1 MEFKEKMKLNDF
13 ISEYYE
19 MIDNPNEVLEFFK
32 IASDYLSPD
41 NFNKLCK
48 MLQDAGVKFDWQGI
62 INKTN
67 YITDYKEIPSSIDN
81 SLKLDSFVN
90 DNFKSTLVSI
100 NISQLNITFNELND
114 ILHNKIFS
122 TTADINGEIEDA
134 KVIVDRFYFTFITD
148 SYWPNIDLC
157 IFFVDKQRSSYINI
171 NLPIN
176 GEQSDMG
183 ADIISVIPHQVLLYN
198 ENNIKK
204 LIKKYETRVTELLKE
219 ILDNNKK

>member
-1 MEFKEKMKLNDF
+1 MKLNDF

-32 IASDYLSPD
+32 LASDYLSPD
-41 NFNKLCK
+41 TYNQLCK
-48 MLQDAGVKFDWQGI
+48 MLKDAGVNFDWQGI

-81 SLKLDSFVN
+81 SIKLDSFIH
-90 DNFKSTLVSI
+90 DNFKSTLVST

-122 TTADINGEIEDA
+122 MTADIDGEID
-134 KVIVDRFYFTFITD
+134 KPNVIVDRFYFTFITD

-171 NLPIN
+171 NLPIDS
-176 GEQSDMG
+176 EQSDMEE
-183 ADIISVIPHQVLLYN
+183 DIKSVIPHQVILYN
-198 ENNIKK
+198 EKNVKK
-204 LIKKYETRVTELLKE
+204 LINKYNIRVNDLVKE
-219 ILDNNKK
+219 IIKRK

>member
-1 MEFKEKMKLNDF
+1 MKLNDF

-32 IASDYLSPD
+32 IASDYLSP
-41 NFNKLCK
+41 NTYNELCK
-48 MLQDAGVKFDWQGI
+48 MLKDAGVNFDWQGI

-81 SLKLDSFVN
+81 SLKLDQFIHN
-90 DNFKSTLVSI
+90 IFKDNLIST

-122 TTADINGEIEDA
+122 TTADIDGEIENSKA
-134 KVIVDRFYFTFITD
+134 IVYRFYFTFITD

-171 NLPIN
+171 NLPID
-176 GEQSDMG
+176 GEQSDMEE
-183 ADIISVIPHQVLLYN
+183 DIISVIPHQVILYN
-198 ENNIKK
+198 ENNVKK
-204 LIKKYETRVTELLKE
+204 LINKYNIRVNDLVKE
-219 ILDNNKK
+219 IIKRK

>member
-1 MEFKEKMKLNDF
+1 MKLNDF

-41 NFNKLCK
+41 NYNKLCK
-48 MLQDAGVKFDWQGI
+48 MLRDAGVNFDWQGI

-67 YITDYKEIPSSIDN
+67 YITDYKEIPSSIDD
-81 SLKLDSFVN
+81 SLKLDQFIH
-90 DNFKSTLVSI
+90 DNFKSTLVST

-114 ILHNKIFS
+114 ILHNKVFS
-122 TTADINGEIEDA
+122 MTADIDGEIENSKA
-134 KVIVDRFYFTFITD
+134 IVDRFYFTFITD

-171 NLPIN
+171 NLPIDS
-176 GEQSDMG
+176 EQSDMEE
-183 ADIISVIPHQVLLYN
+183 DIISIIPHQVILYT
-198 ENNIKK
+198 ENNVKK
-204 LIKKYETRVTELLKE
+204 LINKYNNRVNDLVKE
-219 ILDNNKK
+219 VIKRK

>member
-1 MEFKEKMKLNDF
+1 MKLNDF

-32 IASDYLSPD
+32 LASDYLSPD
-41 NFNKLCK
+41 TYNQLCK
-48 MLQDAGVKFDWQGI
+48 MLKDAEVKFDWQSI

-81 SLKLDSFVN
+81 SLKLDSFIN
-90 DNFKSTLVSI
+90 DNFKSILVST

-122 TTADINGEIEDA
+122 TTADIDGEIENSKA
-134 KVIVDRFYFTFITD
+134 IVDRFYFTFITD

-171 NLPIN
+171 NLPIDS
-176 GEQSDMG
+176 EQSDMEE
-183 ADIISVIPHQVLLYN
+183 DIISVIPHQVILYN
-198 ENNIKK
+198 ENNVKK
-204 LIKKYETRVTELLKE
+204 LINKYNIHVNDLVKE
-219 ILDNNKK
+219 IIKRK

>member
-1 MEFKEKMKLNDF
+1 MKLNNF

-32 IASDYLSPD
+32 LASDYLSPD
-41 NFNKLCK
+41 TYNQLCK
-48 MLQDAGVKFDWQGI
+48 MLKDAGVKFDWQGI

-81 SLKLDSFVN
+81 SIKLDSFIH
-90 DNFKSTLVSI
+90 DNFKSTLVST

-122 TTADINGEIEDA
+122 MTADIDGEIDKPKA
-134 KVIVDRFYFTFITD
+134 IIDRFYFTFITD

-157 IFFVDKQRSSYINI
+157 IFFVDKQRSSYLNI
-171 NLPIN
+171 NLPIDS
-176 GEQSDMG
+176 EQSDMEE
-183 ADIISVIPHQVLLYN
+183 DIISVIPHQVLLYN
-198 ENNIKK
+198 ENNVKK
-204 LIKKYETRVTELLKE
+204 LINKYNIRVNDLVKE
-219 ILDNNKK
+219 IIKRK

>member
-1 MEFKEKMKLNDF
+1 MKLNDF

-32 IASDYLSPD
+32 IASDYLSP
-41 NFNKLCK
+41 NTYNELCK
-48 MLQDAGVKFDWQGI
+48 MLKDAGVNFDWQGI

-81 SLKLDSFVN
+81 SLKLDQFIN
-90 DNFKSTLVSI
+90 DNFKSILVST

-122 TTADINGEIEDA
+122 TTADIDGEVENSKA
-134 KVIVDRFYFTFITD
+134 IVDRFYFTFITD

-157 IFFVDKQRSSYINI
+157 IFFVDKQKNSYINI
-171 NLPIN
+171 NLPIDS
-176 GEQSDMG
+176 EQSDMEE
-183 ADIISVIPHQVLLYN
+183 DIISVIPHQVILYN

-204 LIKKYETRVTELLKE
+204 LIKKYNTRVNDLIKE
-219 ILDNNKK
+219 VIKRK

>member
-1 MEFKEKMKLNDF
+1 MKLNDF

-41 NFNKLCK
+41 TYNKLCK
-48 MLQDAGVKFDWQGI
+48 MLKDAGVNFDWQGI

-81 SLKLDSFVN
+81 SLKLDSFIN
-90 DNFKSTLVSI
+90 DNFKSILVST

-122 TTADINGEIEDA
+122 MTADIDGEID
-134 KVIVDRFYFTFITD
+134 KPNVIVDRFYFTFITD

-157 IFFVDKQRSSYINI
+157 IFFVDKQRSSYLNI
-171 NLPIN
+171 NLPIDS
-176 GEQSDMG
+176 EQSDMEE
-183 ADIISVIPHQVLLYN
+183 DIISVIPHQVILYN
-198 ENNIKK
+198 ENNVKK
-204 LIKKYETRVTELLKE
+204 LINKYNIRVNDLVKE
-219 ILDNNKK
+219 IIKRK

>member
-1 MEFKEKMKLNDF
+1 MKLNDF

-32 IASDYLSPD
+32 LASDYLSPD
-41 NFNKLCK
+41 TYNQLCK
-48 MLQDAGVKFDWQGI
+48 MLKDAGVNFDWQGI

-81 SLKLDSFVN
+81 SIKLDSFIN
-90 DNFKSTLVSI
+90 DNFKSILVST

-122 TTADINGEIEDA
+122 MTADIDGEIENSKA
-134 KVIVDRFYFTFITD
+134 IVDRFYFTFITD

-157 IFFVDKQRSSYINI
+157 IFFVDKQRSSYLNI
-171 NLPIN
+171 NLPIDS
-176 GEQSDMG
+176 EQSDMEE
-183 ADIISVIPHQVLLYN
+183 DIISVIPHQVILYN
-198 ENNIKK
+198 ENNVKK
-204 LIKKYETRVTELLKE
+204 LINKYNIRVNDLVKE
-219 ILDNNKK
+219 IIKRK

>member
-1 MEFKEKMKLNDF
+1 MKLNDF

-32 IASDYLSPD
+32 LASDYLSPD
-41 NFNKLCK
+41 TYNQLCK
-48 MLQDAGVKFDWQGI
+48 MLKDAGVNFDWQGI

-81 SLKLDSFVN
+81 SIKLDSFIH
-90 DNFKSTLVSI
+90 DNFKSTLVST

-122 TTADINGEIEDA
+122 MTADIDGEIANSKD
-134 KVIVDRFYFTFITD
+134 IVDRFYFTFITD
-148 SYWPNIDLC
+148 NYWPNIDLC
-157 IFFVDKQRSSYINI
+157 IFFVDKQRTSYLNI
-171 NLPIN
+171 NLPIDS
-176 GEQSDMG
+176 EQSDME
-183 ADIISVIPHQVLLYN
+183 ADIIYVIPHQVLLYN

-204 LIKKYETRVTELLKE
+204 LIKKYETRVNELLQE
-219 ILDNNKK
+219 LLGNKK

>member
-1 MEFKEKMKLNDF
+1 MKLNDF

-32 IASDYLSPD
+32 LASDYLSPD
-41 NFNKLCK
+41 TYNQLCK
-48 MLQDAGVKFDWQGI
+48 MLKDAGVNFDWQGI

-81 SLKLDSFVN
+81 SIKLDSFIH
-90 DNFKSTLVSI
+90 DNFKSTLVST

-122 TTADINGEIEDA
+122 TTADIDGEIENSKA
-134 KVIVDRFYFTFITD
+134 IVDRFYFTFITD

-157 IFFVDKQRSSYINI
+157 IFFVDKQRSSYLNI
-171 NLPIN
+171 NLPIDS
-176 GEQSDMG
+176 EQSDMEE
-183 ADIISVIPHQVLLYN
+183 DIISVIPHQVILYN
-198 ENNIKK
+198 ENNVKK
-204 LIKKYETRVTELLKE
+204 LINKYNIRVNDLVKE
-219 ILDNNKK
+219 IIKRK

>member
-1 MEFKEKMKLNDF
+1 MKLNDF

-32 IASDYLSPD
+32 LASDYLSPD
-41 NFNKLCK
+41 TYNQLCK
-48 MLQDAGVKFDWQGI
+48 MLKDAGVNFDWQGI

-81 SLKLDSFVN
+81 SIKLDSFIH
-90 DNFKSTLVSI
+90 DNFKSTLVST

-114 ILHNKIFS
+114 ILHNWIFS
-122 TTADINGEIEDA
+122 TTADIDGEIENSKA
-134 KVIVDRFYFTFITD
+134 IVDRFYFTFITD

-171 NLPIN
+171 NLPIDS
-176 GEQSDMG
+176 EQSDMEE
-183 ADIISVIPHQVLLYN
+183 DIISVIPHQVLLYN
-198 ENNIKK
+198 ETNIKN
-204 LIKKYETRVTELLKE
+204 LIKKYETRVTEVLQE
-219 ILDNNKK
+219 IIGNKK

>member
-1 MEFKEKMKLNDF
+1 MKLNDF

-32 IASDYLSPD
+32 LASDYLSPD
-41 NFNKLCK
+41 TYNQLCK
-48 MLQDAGVKFDWQGI
+48 MLKDAGVNFDWQGI

-81 SLKLDSFVN
+81 SIKLDSFIH
-90 DNFKSTLVSI
+90 DNFKSTLVST

-122 TTADINGEIEDA
+122 MTADIDGEIDKPKA
-134 KVIVDRFYFTFITD
+134 IIDRYYFTFITD

-157 IFFVDKQRSSYINI
+157 IFFVDKQRSSYLNI
-171 NLPIN
+171 NLPIDS
-176 GEQSDMG
+176 EQSDMEE
-183 ADIISVIPHQVLLYN
+183 DIISVIPHQVILYN
-198 ENNIKK
+198 ENNVKK
-204 LIKKYETRVTELLKE
+204 LINKYNIHVNDLVKE
-219 ILDNNKK
+219 IIKRK

>member
-1 MEFKEKMKLNDF
+1 MKLNDF

-32 IASDYLSPD
+32 LASDYLSPD
-41 NFNKLCK
+41 TYNQLCK
-48 MLQDAGVKFDWQGI
+48 MLKDAGVNFDWQGI

-81 SLKLDSFVN
+81 SIKLDSFIH
-90 DNFKSTLVSI
+90 DNFKSTLVST

-122 TTADINGEIEDA
+122 MTADIDGEIDKPKA
-134 KVIVDRFYFTFITD
+134 IIDRFYFTFITD

-157 IFFVDKQRSSYINI
+157 IFFVDKQRSSYLNI
-171 NLPIN
+171 NLPIDS
-176 GEQSDMG
+176 EQSDMEE
-183 ADIISVIPHQVLLYN
+183 DIISVIPHQVLLYN
-198 ENNIKK
+198 ETNIKN
-204 LIKKYETRVTELLKE
+204 LIKKYETRVTEVLQE
-219 ILDNNKK
+219 IIGNKK